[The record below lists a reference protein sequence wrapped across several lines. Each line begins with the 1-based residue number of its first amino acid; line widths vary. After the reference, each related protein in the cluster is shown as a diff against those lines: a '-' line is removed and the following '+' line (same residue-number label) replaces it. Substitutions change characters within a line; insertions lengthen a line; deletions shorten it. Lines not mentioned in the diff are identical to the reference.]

1 MAALHLSVENF
12 KQEVLEAKGKV
23 LVDFFATW
31 CGPCRMMSPIVDQLA
46 DELADVKVCKVDID
60 QAEAL
65 ATEYGV
71 EVVPTF
77 IVFENGE
84 AVKSVSGV
92 MRKPVILD
100 MLK

>member
-60 QAEAL
+60 QLRRWQPNMAWKL
-65 ATEYGV
+65 CLLLLFLKTE
-71 EVVPTF
+71 
-77 IVFENGE
+77 
-84 AVKSVSGV
+84 KQ
-92 MRKPVILD
+92 
-100 MLK
+100 LKA

>member
-1 MAALHLSVENF
+1 MAALHLSAENF

-71 EVVPTF
+71 CLLSLF
-77 IVFENGE
+77 
-84 AVKSVSGV
+84 
-92 MRKPVILD
+92 
-100 MLK
+100 LKTEKQLKA